1 LNDFNPKYPKNPK
14 TLGERI
20 RKTRM
25 DEGLK
30 IKELAEMLGV
40 TYDSVI
46 NWEIREIKPRE
57 RSFKKLAVALDFS
70 KNLVY
75 NYSVA

>member
-1 LNDFNPKYPKNPK
+1 
-14 TLGERI
+14 
-20 RKTRM
+20 M